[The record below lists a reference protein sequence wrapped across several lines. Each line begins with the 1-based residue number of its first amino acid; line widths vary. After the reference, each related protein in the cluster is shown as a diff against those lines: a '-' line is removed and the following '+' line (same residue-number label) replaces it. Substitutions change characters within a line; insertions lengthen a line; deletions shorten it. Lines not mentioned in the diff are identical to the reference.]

1 MDILNDLLV
10 GPELLWLLLALS
22 ARLVIKWSGA
32 PSKSL
37 DEWWIRL
44 TYLVPFTG
52 APLTF
57 GLYYCPLVDQRWL
70 LFRIWASCLVGGN
83 YVLTRA
89 LRAHSEQGP
98 GVGTAYIMGM
108 SLMFVVLVVGSLIL
122 IIRQF

>member
-10 GPELLWLLLALS
+10 GPELLWLLLALCI
-22 ARLVIKWSGA
+22 RFVIKWSGA
-32 PSKSL
+32 PSEKL
-37 DEWWIRL
+37 DAWWIRL
-44 TYLVPFTG
+44 TYLLPPLGVS
-52 APLTF
+52 LTF

-83 YVLTRA
+83 YVLSRA

-108 SLMFVVLVVGSLIL
+108 SLMFVALVIGSLIL
-122 IIRQF
+122 MIRQF